1 MNKFKFYLMSVLA
14 CGFSFAFTACGD
26 DDDDK
31 KSSESMNGGNIVGN
45 WVIDEKNTSSKMDG
59 NQSYIAL
66 FKSYMGDS
74 NEQMTEILG
83 QAIEFK
89 DDKTFV
95 AGSDADS
102 KEEGTYTTN
111 GSELTMKTKSYEL
124 ASGKAIN
131 IADMM
136 TRTSD
141 EREDGEDV
149 ATQEASDEAESQ
161 SGFDMSGFGDK
172 IAGAIDAT
180 VKSYQY
186 NVSGDKLTIR
196 AVVEM
201 NIDFSKVE
209 MTGTTGTLYDMLKL
223 QVPSLD
229 KTGKITMTTKMAF
242 NRK

>member
-14 CGFSFAFTACGD
+14 CGLSFAFTACGD

-74 NEQMTEILG
+74 NEQLSQLLG
-83 QAIEFK
+83 QSVQFN

-95 AGSDADS
+95 TGSDAD

-111 GSELTMKTKSYEL
+111 GSELTMKTDSYEL
-124 ASGKAIN
+124 ASGKAISVT
-131 IADMM
+131 DLLS
-136 TRTSD
+136 RDSE
-141 EREDGEDV
+141 EREDEAAGDV
-149 ATQEASDEAESQ
+149 AEAEESEEAES
-161 SGFDMSGFGDK
+161 GLDMSSFGEK

-223 QVPSLD
+223 QVPTLD
-229 KTGKITMTTKMAF
+229 KTGKITMTTKFAF